1 MLNDPWSVGY
11 VTTLIELVPF
21 LKKEDWEKF
30 YYESGQKRELLVAN
44 LHVDQQ
50 KIVNDEAL
58 IRVNRN
64 AVNHLNWDLK
74 NLNTQYGRTKDRLY
88 QKGQILFNTLENKGL
103 GLTKDECFECVGQV
117 VCISNKTEC
126 SIAKLI

>member
-30 YYESGQKRELLVAN
+30 YYKSGQKRELLVAN

-50 KIVNDEAL
+50 KIVNDETL

-64 AVNHLNWDLK
+64 AVN
-74 NLNTQYGRTKDRLY
+74 Q
-88 QKGQILFNTLENKGL
+88 
-103 GLTKDECFECVGQV
+103 
-117 VCISNKTEC
+117 
-126 SIAKLI
+126 